1 MSTAYKLEKESEV
14 KMSKKLLQSPI
25 KKRKN
30 NTIVR
35 SKKKTQSFSFAK
47 TIELIREH
55 TRIRN
60 EVVGVI
66 YVTIA
71 LIAIAGLTL
80 DDSGYVRKTMDHF
93 TMLNGVGPLFL
104 ISFALFY
111 GSRRIYGI
119 APHIQSSQLLVFP
132 IMYLAFIGFVSSV
145 ISPSVDGRSFGGIM
159 GNYIYWYF
167 KTLLGVYSS
176 RIILFSAF
184 LISFMHITEIYVSDI
199 INFFIKVCYET
210 GNKVFNYTK
219 LAFQI
224 SKKSSLFLLK
234 KIHFLIY
241 TIMNDLIIIC
251 ERGFS
256 SFRDSVFQKTLHY
269 EGESWDSDLEDV
281 DRVEELSN
289 DLNDVQINE
298 KEILVQETIEE
309 EPQKNKTIIVK
320 AELIEAKEQVNKIP
334 IKKEEKKLGIM
345 QKMMDKK
352 KSLIVEKEVEEIE
365 TSVESTIEIENF
377 KHLSKEEVIANNN
390 RLKKVPIFEEKKEEE
405 FVEVA
410 KIKVIEDKIIIKEQK
425 NIENEEIIKSSKKLI
440 AYEKK
445 QETLDEVIEVLEK
458 PQKKKSFFEKVKS
471 KIKTLHEE
479 PPVDEIIL
487 EQKNENTIH
496 QIKENIVKEEI
507 GQSDFIEESLIEV
520 KELDEVQ
527 EEISTELEETIEVA
541 PEVIQNQIEAIIP
554 EEKIEEEVFKPRKAI
569 QPSID
574 FLMDPPVD
582 LVVDSDDDLWDR
594 GSYLIQTLETYK
606 INALLESFVQGPTIT
621 RFELKPAPGTKL
633 SKIVGLT
640 DEIKMALE
648 AKSVRVEAPIP
659 GTNKVGIEIPNANP
673 VPVFFKEVA
682 ESITGES
689 GKESH
694 PLDIAFGKGIAGNTV
709 IANLAKMPH
718 MLIAGAT
725 GSGKSVC
732 INTLISSILFK
743 ASPDQVQFIM
753 IDPKQVEL
761 AVYRGIPHLI
771 TDVVT
776 DPSEAAAALQ
786 WGVDEMERRY
796 TLLSN
801 FGVRH
806 IDSFNEK
813 VLNGTLHPI
822 ADIDGIPKVTLPY
835 IVIIVDELADL
846 MMVAKKEV
854 ETSICRIAQKA
865 RAIGIHLVIA
875 TQRPSVD
882 VITGLIKANLPSRIA
897 FMVSS
902 GIDSKTILNQV
913 GAEHLLGKGDC
924 LYFPAGQPK
933 PDRVQGAFMNDD
945 EVAILVDTVKRNYG
959 GAQYQDITSQY
970 LEAEEEK
977 SDTKEFSDEKYNLAL
992 EVALREN
999 NISTSML
1006 QRHLGIGYNRAA
1018 RIVDVMFAR
1027 GVCGKQEGGKKR
1039 KVLITESQLGEFLI

>member
-1 MSTAYKLEKESEV
+1 
-14 KMSKKLLQSPI
+14 MSKKFLKPSKTKTTNSIARKTSQS
-25 KKRKN
+25 
-30 NTIVR
+30 
-35 SKKKTQSFSFAK
+35 QGFDFAK
-47 TIELIREH
+47 TIEFIREH

-80 DDSGYVRKTMDHF
+80 DESGYVKQLMNHF
-93 TMLNGVGPLFL
+93 TTLNGVGPLFL
-104 ISFALFY
+104 IAFALFY
-111 GSRRIYGI
+111 GIRRIYGI
-119 APHIQSSQLLVFP
+119 TYDVKNTQLLAFP
-132 IMYLAFIGFVSSV
+132 VMYFAFIGFVSSV
-145 ISPSVDGRSFGGIM
+145 VSPSLDGRSFGGIV
-159 GNYIYWYF
+159 GDYIFWYT
-167 KTLLGVYSS
+167 KTLLGLYSS
-176 RIILFSAF
+176 RIVLFSAF

-199 INFFIKVCYET
+199 INFCIAVCYQTGTKVYNFIKYSLIAT
-210 GNKVFNYTK
+210 
-219 LAFQI
+219 
-224 SKKSSLFLLK
+224 KKSCSFLLK
-234 KIHFLIY
+234 KSHFLLY
-241 TIMNDLIIIC
+241 TIMNDLITIC
-251 ERGFS
+251 DRGFS

-269 EGESWDSDLEDV
+269 EGESWDTDLDHTEAVEKQKSDNVPLPT
-281 DRVEELSN
+281 
-289 DLNDVQINE
+289 NDVKEEVAPEASQIE
-298 KEILVQETIEE
+298 
-309 EPQKNKTIIVK
+309 KTITLE
-320 AELIEAKEQVNKIP
+320 AEKTSQSNNNHVESNNVSV
-334 IKKEEKKLGIM
+334 M
-345 QKMMDKK
+345 QKLMSNKK
-352 KSLIVEKEVEEIE
+352 TPIIKEVE
-365 TSVESTIEIENF
+365 TSQKEDSSEDF
-377 KHLSKEEVIANNN
+377 HHLSKEEVLANNSKI
-390 RLKKVPIFEEKKEEE
+390 KKAPEPEKKKEEIVVSKKKTIE
-405 FVEVA
+405 
-410 KIKVIEDKIIIKEQK
+410 KIAPVKVNKKQKTIEAELEEPIQIIPTKLIENKSEAQSIEK
-425 NIENEEIIKSSKKLI
+425 SNDVNIEKSESIPEAITESKTGLFSKI
-440 AYEKK
+440 
-445 QETLDEVIEVLEK
+445 
-458 PQKKKSFFEKVKS
+458 KS
-471 KIKTLHEE
+471 KIKTIHEE
-479 PPVDEIIL
+479 IVVSAPVDSVEIDDD
-487 EQKNENTIH
+487 QNEN
-496 QIKENIVKEEI
+496 
-507 GQSDFIEESLIEV
+507 IEV
-520 KELDEVQ
+520 ETKQSESPKQQNKIRAIEPVHIED
-527 EEISTELEETIEVA
+527 ELEEVVVDPIEVSSDLVEDVVETS
-541 PEVIQNQIEAIIP
+541 PIVEVLEEA
-554 EEKIEEEVFKPRKAI
+554 EEEDLYDDDIFQPREAI

-574 FLMDPPVD
+574 FLMDPPED
-582 LVVDSDDDLWDR
+582 LVGDSDDDLWDR

-640 DEIKMALE
+640 DEMKMALE

-682 ESITGES
+682 EDITGPGNEDI
-689 GKESH
+689 H
-694 PLDIAFGKGIAGNTV
+694 PLAIAFGKDIAGNTV
-709 IANLAKMPH
+709 ISNLAKMPH
-718 MLIAGAT
+718 MLVAGAT

-732 INTLISSILFK
+732 VNTLISSILFK

-776 DPSEAAAALQ
+776 DPEEAAAALQ

-822 ADIDGIPKVTLPY
+822 ADVDGIPKVTLPY

-945 EVAILVDTVKRNYG
+945 EVAILVETVKSNYG

-970 LEAEEEK
+970 MEPEEEK
-977 SDTKEFSDEKYNLAL
+977 QDTKEFNDEKYNLAL

-1027 GVCGKQEGGKKR
+1027 GVCGSQEGGKKR
-1039 KVLITESQLGEFLI
+1039 KVLITESQLAEFKI